1 MADSFEH
8 LDGRY
13 RGALVGL
20 AVGDA
25 LGAPWEGYAA
35 GTFEPSPD
43 LTGNLTGNLTGGHG
57 LREGEW
63 TDDTAMALCLAT
75 SLLECRGFDA
85 KDQMDRY
92 LQWRRQGYLSAY
104 GRPIGIGRTVSD
116 SLDRYEA
123 SGDPMAGPDGPQT
136 AGNGSLMR
144 LAPVPMY
151 LLHDG
156 MRAIELAARMSKTTH
171 GAREAV
177 DACRYMTGLI
187 VGALRNE
194 SKETLLSDLYCP
206 VYNYWF
212 FQGVGL
218 TPRID
223 AIARGVYK
231 HKKASDLPATGYVV
245 DTLEA
250 ALWTFHQTTSF
261 EDGALLAVRLGSDT
275 DTTAAVYGQ
284 LAGAFYGIDGVPAR
298 WREQVAQRAMIEK
311 LAISLLRETKQS
323 IRHLN

>member
-1 MADSFEH
+1 MASPFEH
-8 LDGRY
+8 LYNRY
-13 RGALVGL
+13 RGALLGL

-25 LGAPWEGYAA
+25 LGAPYEGCPP
-35 GTFEPSPD
+35 GTFEPRLD
-43 LTGNLTGNLTGGHG
+43 LGTAPHLHP
-57 LREGEW
+57 GEW

-75 SLLECRGFDA
+75 RLLECRGFNA
-85 KDQMDRY
+85 RDQMDRY
-92 LQWRRQGYLSAY
+92 IRWRRKGYLSAY
-104 GRPIGIGRTVSD
+104 GRPIGIGATVSA

-123 SGDPMAGPDGPQT
+123 TGEPMAGPDDPQT

-144 LAPVPMY
+144 VAPIPMY

-156 MRAIELAARMSKTTH
+156 PRAIGLAAEMSKTTH
-171 GAREAV
+171 GAIESV
-177 DACRYMTGLI
+177 DACRYMTGLLI
-187 VGALRNE
+187 GALRNE
-194 SKETLLSDLYCP
+194 SKDTLLSDLYSP

-218 TPRID
+218 TARID

-250 ALWTFHQTTSF
+250 AMWSFYQTSNF
-261 EDGALLAVRLGSDT
+261 EEGALLAVRLGNDT
-275 DTTAAVYGQ
+275 DTTAAVFGQ
-284 LAGAFYGIDGVPAR
+284 LAGAFYGIDGIPAR
-298 WREQVAQRAMIEK
+298 WREQVAQHEMIEE

>member
-1 MADSFEH
+1 MAEPVEH
-8 LDGRY
+8 LYDRY

-25 LGAPWEGYAA
+25 LGAPYEGDPPA
-35 GTFEPSPD
+35 TFEPNAD
-43 LTGNLTGNLTGGHG
+43 LTGDAG
-57 LREGEW
+57 LRPGEW
-63 TDDTAMALCLAT
+63 TDDTAMALCLAK

-92 LQWRRQGYLSAY
+92 LRWRREGYMSAC
-104 GRPIGIGRTVSD
+104 GRAIGMGATVSAA
-116 SLDRYEA
+116 LTQYEA
-123 SGDPMAGPDGPQT
+123 TGDPMAGSDDPYT

-144 LAPVPMY
+144 LAPIPLY

-156 MRAIELAARMSKTTH
+156 TRAIQVAARMSRTTH
-171 GAREAV
+171 AATEAV
-177 DACRYMTGLI
+177 DACRYMTGVI
-187 VGALRNE
+187 IGALRNE

-206 VYNYWF
+206 VYNYWL
-212 FQGVGL
+212 FQEVVL

-231 HKKASDLPATGYVV
+231 HKQAAELAATGYVV

-250 ALWTFHQTTSF
+250 ALWAFQQTSNF
-261 EDGALLAVRLGSDT
+261 EEGALLAVSLGNDT

-284 LAGAFYGIDGVPAR
+284 LAGAFYGIHGIPSR
-298 WREQVAQRAMIEK
+298 WREQVAQREIIEE
-311 LAISLLRETKQS
+311 LAVGLLRETKHG

>member
-1 MADSFEH
+1 MASPFEH
-8 LDGRY
+8 LYDRY

-25 LGAPWEGYAA
+25 LGAPYEGCPP
-35 GTFEPSPD
+35 GTFEPNTD
-43 LTGNLTGNLTGGHG
+43 LGTHPHLHP
-57 LREGEW
+57 GEW

-75 SLLECRGFDA
+75 SLLECRGSDA
-85 KDQMDRY
+85 RDQMDRY
-92 LQWRRQGYLSAY
+92 VRWRREGYLSAY
-104 GRPIGIGRTVSD
+104 GRPIGIGGTVSA

-123 SGDPMAGPDGPQT
+123 TGDPMAGVAQPRTGDPQT

-144 LAPVPMY
+144 LAPIPMY

-156 MRAIELAARMSKTTH
+156 PRAIELAAEMSKTTH
-171 GAREAV
+171 GAAEAI
-177 DACRYMTGLI
+177 DACRYMTGLLI
-187 VGALRNE
+187 GALRNE
-194 SKETLLSDLYCP
+194 SKETLLSDLYSP

-250 ALWTFHQTTSF
+250 ALWAFHQTSNF
-261 EDGALLAVRLGSDT
+261 EDGALLAVRLGNDT
-275 DTTAAVYGQ
+275 DTTAAVFGQ
-284 LAGAFYGIDGVPAR
+284 LAGAFYGIDGIPAR
-298 WREQVAQRAMIEK
+298 WREQVAQREMIEE